1 MLRIVPSI
9 IYNVK
14 VNKKGKYETH
24 QKLFIAIFDETRL
37 VAFHIQ
43 YNKEN
48 YNNLTSLSHLNRIRK
63 LRDDGHQSGP
73 HRGFHRIKR

>member
-24 QKLFIAIFDETRL
+24 Q
-37 VAFHIQ
+37 
-43 YNKEN
+43 
-48 YNNLTSLSHLNRIRK
+48 NLYYSAVKGSGYPFSFSIHAQ
-63 LRDDGHQSGP
+63 QSKGV
-73 HRGFHRIKR
+73 